1 MKDPKKWTK
10 IGKLAFYIGIAVWV
24 GDFLFGLKLFPEFN
38 DITSFI
44 VAGASLAF
52 SMITYW
58 RIDVLN
64 NITSMEG
71 NVLDNKNYTVSY
83 EEIIDDYADQKD
95 QNSFSQKLVKSIEL
109 SQNTKSCID
118 FADCLQNILDHLV
131 LFGYVNFSD
140 VSIKNECENLIK
152 NIQNEANRY
161 EAISNGIKYQLD
173 ENIKLIEYVFNYQ
186 ERRNKNDN
194 SQFSKLENIRGG
206 MLSNPVSQVLYY
218 NYLGLDYKN
227 KVIRILKVEDNIKDE
242 FGIEWLKFIIC
253 HDYSTEEMLKI
264 NCLIDRADKCLQ
276 KAYEKADDNILWD
289 GYISY
294 NKVRIDILK
303 YLLKI
308 ETDGKER
315 VESEEK
321 KIILKRLDDVIRKR
335 EEIKFLFDRT
345 DSYLNVMFDEEIKN
359 ATKLKNNFN
368 DLLNQH
374 ESI

>member
-1 MKDPKKWTK
+1 
-10 IGKLAFYIGIAVWV
+10 
-24 GDFLFGLKLFPEFN
+24 
-38 DITSFI
+38 
-44 VAGASLAF
+44 
-52 SMITYW
+52 
-58 RIDVLN
+58 
-64 NITSMEG
+64 
-71 NVLDNKNYTVSY
+71 
-83 EEIIDDYADQKD
+83 
-95 QNSFSQKLVKSIEL
+95 
-109 SQNTKSCID
+109 
-118 FADCLQNILDHLV
+118 
-131 LFGYVNFSD
+131 
-140 VSIKNECENLIK
+140 
-152 NIQNEANRY
+152 
-161 EAISNGIKYQLD
+161 
-173 ENIKLIEYVFNYQ
+173 
-186 ERRNKNDN
+186 
-194 SQFSKLENIRGG
+194 
-206 MLSNPVSQVLYY
+206 
-218 NYLGLDYKN
+218 
-227 KVIRILKVEDNIKDE
+227 
-242 FGIEWLKFIIC
+242 
-253 HDYSTEEMLKI
+253 MLKI

>member
-1 MKDPKKWTK
+1 M
-10 IGKLAFYIGIAVWV
+10 
-24 GDFLFGLKLFPEFN
+24 
-38 DITSFI
+38 
-44 VAGASLAF
+44 
-52 SMITYW
+52 
-58 RIDVLN
+58 
-64 NITSMEG
+64 
-71 NVLDNKNYTVSY
+71 
-83 EEIIDDYADQKD
+83 
-95 QNSFSQKLVKSIEL
+95 
-109 SQNTKSCID
+109 
-118 FADCLQNILDHLV
+118 
-131 LFGYVNFSD
+131 
-140 VSIKNECENLIK
+140 
-152 NIQNEANRY
+152 
-161 EAISNGIKYQLD
+161 
-173 ENIKLIEYVFNYQ
+173 
-186 ERRNKNDN
+186 
-194 SQFSKLENIRGG
+194 
-206 MLSNPVSQVLYY
+206 
-218 NYLGLDYKN
+218 
-227 KVIRILKVEDNIKDE
+227 
-242 FGIEWLKFIIC
+242 
-253 HDYSTEEMLKI
+253 
-264 NCLIDRADKCLQ
+264 Q